1 MIYFTAFFYNIW
13 TRAKLI
19 ILLISIFS
27 QNVMSLPDDTINP
40 IDIAADSVE
49 IDEGQST
56 SSYSGKVEA
65 NQGSMHLL
73 ADHVVVQ
80 HQPSRQPS
88 KIIATGTPV
97 LYRQKEQN
105 GQEVK
110 AEAGRMEYDI
120 LKEEIVL
127 IGDARLAR
135 NHDSFSSDRIFY
147 DKNRGVIKAG
157 TSAQGHKRVRISIMP
172 SIKSKPPVDKIQPKE
187 NTPLTAAPIEENSS
201 SSKSVTK
208 NRSSKTSTKSSNR
221 R

>member
-1 MIYFTAFFYNIW
+1 M
-13 TRAKLI
+13 
-19 ILLISIFS
+19 FS
-27 QNVMSLPDDTINP
+27 QDVMSLPDDAINP

-97 LYRQKEQN
+97 LYRQKEEN

-127 IGDARLAR
+127 IGDAHLAR

-147 DKNRGVIKAG
+147 DKSRGVIKAG

-172 SIKSKPPVDKIQPKE
+172 NVKSKPPVDKIQPQE
-187 NTPLTAAPIEENSS
+187 NTPLTATPIEENSNA
-201 SSKSVTK
+201 SKPVAKS
-208 NRSSKTSTKSSNR
+208 RSGKTSTKSYNR